1 MGRRGRGHRFMMRQ
15 TSCFETVAAS
25 LANRT
30 KSYLADQAGIDV
42 TEMQSVTEDVD
53 HLKLRHASA
62 VVGLGGKVGL
72 LIVFSFPR
80 ELVDV
85 LFGHLTAGIQI
96 APDQQAVYR
105 DATVTEVANV
115 IVGNCTSDFADR
127 DTCISMSPPVLVQD
141 SKSIHRMKNAM
152 FGTIMMATPH
162 GSFDIHMVGPQG
174 MFDAQLNYES
184 EK

>member
-1 MGRRGRGHRFMMRQ
+1 MMQQ

-25 LANRT
+25 LASRT
-30 KSYLADQAGIDV
+30 KSYLADQVGIDV
-42 TEMQSVTEDVD
+42 TDMKSVTEDVD
-53 HLKLRHASA
+53 QLKLRHASA

-96 APDQQAVYR
+96 APDEQAVYR
-105 DATVTEVANV
+105 EATITEVANV

-127 DTCISMSPPVLVQD
+127 EACRSMSPPALVQD
-141 SKSIHRMKNAM
+141 CKSIQRMKNAT
-152 FGTIMMATPH
+152 FGTIVMATPH
-162 GSFDIHMVGPQG
+162 GSFDIHMVGPQA
-174 MFDAQLNYES
+174 MFAAQLNYENGNG
-184 EK
+184 K